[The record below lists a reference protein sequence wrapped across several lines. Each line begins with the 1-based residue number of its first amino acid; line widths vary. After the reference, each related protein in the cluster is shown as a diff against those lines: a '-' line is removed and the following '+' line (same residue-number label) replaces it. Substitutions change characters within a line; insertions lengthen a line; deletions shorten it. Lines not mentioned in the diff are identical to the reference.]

1 MASEELVHQ
10 GAHVVEHTEEHEPVI
25 APDQLK
31 AAPFP
36 KLTRFLAVFVSAVLV
51 VISLIGNHRGNVE
64 KVFLIAIAAIMV
76 SAVVVDFFLKR
87 AGLKNI

>member
-1 MASEELVHQ
+1 VASEELVHQ
-10 GAHVVEHTEEHEPVI
+10 GAHVVEHTEEHEQVV

-31 AAPFP
+31 PAPFP

-51 VISLIGNHRGNVE
+51 VMALIGNHRGNVE

-76 SAVVVDFFLKR
+76 LAVILDFFLKR